1 MPDDTNNGAP
11 AKPAKGRAP
20 GRKKTPGQ
28 SVAATRLVRKAKRR
42 GFGKDAAGD
51 GIVFFGGV
59 DKRTTKGGKD
69 KITLNL
75 VAQAFTI
82 NVTADVPVDVVSHAL
97 LIYWRNTILSGH
109 RPDGSGA
116 QVALSRPSMAR
127 GDRLT
132 PYRGAASGVLADG
145 LRRSAITGT
154 TTRAK
159 CTIQPPTNRN
169 VFIAG
174 ELARNIKYLG
184 LGNEADEVIRLAVV
198 QWLSAAIED
207 KAREANKTELTASK
221 ADR

>member
-1 MPDDTNNGAP
+1 MASDTNNGAP
-11 AKPAKGRAP
+11 AKSAKGRAP

-42 GFGKDAAGD
+42 GFGKDAGD

-69 KITLNL
+69 NITLNL
-75 VAQAFTI
+75 VAQAFKI

-116 QVALSRPSMAR
+116 QVALSRASMAR

-132 PYRGAASGVLADG
+132 PFRGAASGVLADG
-145 LRRSAITGT
+145 LRRSAVTGT

-174 ELARNIKYLG
+174 ELARNIRYLG
-184 LGNEADEVIRLAVV
+184 LGGEADEVIRLAVQ

-207 KAREANKTELTASK
+207 KAREADKTELTASK

>member
-1 MPDDTNNGAP
+1 MPDDTNKGAP
-11 AKPAKGRAP
+11 AAPKRGRSP
-20 GRKKTPGQ
+20 GKAKTPGQ
-28 SVAATRLVRKAKRR
+28 SVAASRIVRKAKRR
-42 GFGKDAAGD
+42 GFGKDAGD

-69 KITLNL
+69 KLTLNL
-75 VAQAFTI
+75 VAQAFAI

-97 LIYWRNTILSGH
+97 LVYWRNTILTGN

-116 QVALSRPSMAR
+116 QIALSQATMAR

-132 PYRGAASGVLADG
+132 PHRGAASGVLADG

-159 CTIQPPTNRN
+159 CVIQPPTQRN

-174 ELARNIKYLG
+174 ELARNIQYIG
-184 LGNEADEVIRLAVV
+184 LGGEADEVVRLAV
-198 QWLSAAIED
+198 QEWLSAAIED
-207 KAREANKTELTASK
+207 KAREASTAEITARK
-221 ADR
+221 ADS